1 MGTTRTESTLIVGSL
16 PIIFWRNIVTATN
29 VDAESDA
36 DFPASNVANP
46 STALEMEARSNQ
58 LAGERDR
65 VFPRGYLTERT
76 RSTTWRS
83 PGIISHR
90 KASP

>member
-46 STALEMEARSNQ
+46 STALKWKHDITDSPASAIEYFRVDISQSEPDQ
-58 LAGERDR
+58 LRGDR
-65 VFPRGYLTERT
+65 RP
-76 RSTTWRS
+76 
-83 PGIISHR
+83 
-90 KASP
+90 